1 MTSRGTRD
9 DEAEGDATV
18 QKRRVD
24 PLDIARIMRAIP
36 HRFPFLLVD
45 RVVDVIVDDSAVGIK
60 NVSINE
66 QFFQGH
72 FPAHPVM
79 PGVLIIESMAQTAA
93 VLVVETLGD
102 SAAGKLV
109 YFMSV
114 EGAKFRRP
122 VVPGDQMRIHVRKD
136 RHRGAVW
143 KFSAEAKVDGVV
155 AAEATFSAMILDR
168 RADG

>member
-1 MTSRGTRD
+1 MTIRGMTD
-9 DEAEGDATV
+9 DAAEGDPTV
-18 QKRRVD
+18 SRRQVGA
-24 PLDIARIMRAIP
+24 LDIARIMRAIP

-45 RVVDVIVDDSAVGIK
+45 RVVDIIVDDSAVGIK

-122 VVPGDQMRIHVRKD
+122 VVPGDQIRIHVRKD